1 MKKKLIIISGPT
13 GVGKTDISIKLARE
27 INGEIISADSMQI
40 YKYMD
45 IGSAKVEENIRE
57 EIPHHLIDIIAPEE
71 PFTVAEY
78 KVLAKEKIQQIF
90 NRGKI
95 PIIVGGTGLYIDSI
109 ICNLDFT
116 EGDKDL
122 DYRKKLENLAAEKGK
137 EHVHSLLEDI
147 DSESYKEIHPNN
159 LKKVI
164 RALEV
169 HHITGRT
176 FSSFKRNDLY
186 DIPYDL
192 HYYVLTMNRE
202 KLYDRINRRVDI
214 MMDKGLL
221 DEVIKLKSMGYDA
234 KMQSMQGIGYKEILF
249 ALNGDITLEKAI
261 EIIKQGSRNYAKR
274 QLTWFRKD
282 PRVKYIDKDIYTE
295 EEIVNNII
303 NEFNNKI

>member
-169 HHITGRT
+169 HHITGRA